1 MHGKDS
7 LTVKL
12 RLPAVAAAALLAA
25 ALLAPSAFATSNTV
39 VIAQLQ
45 VHGPS
50 GGNDEFIQLKNVSAT
65 AQSIGGWQVWGANSA
80 GTASSRVSVP
90 AGVSLPAGASYL
102 FTNTAANGYSGAVP
116 GDTTYAT
123 GITDTGGVQLRNA
136 AGQVIDAAGHTAL
149 SGTAAPYKE
158 GGGLAFPT
166 TGPNWTF
173 LRKNSGTQDT
183 DDNAADFDGPQTA
196 GPANCGAPC
205 AVADPCSTSTI
216 TPISD
221 IQTLGPSSP
230 LNLQTVKIRG
240 IVTGVD
246 DLYGSNFDSVFKA
259 DAGIWVQQATH
270 DPSHTTSEA
279 LFVSSIK
286 RPAGD
291 PAADVGAD
299 ITICGKIFT
308 QFGLV
313 ELVPQGGDSPTTP
326 DAKQFDLD
334 QAATV
339 TSRNNPLPA
348 PIDIDPGLAA
358 SQDAASR
365 PYYRSLQ
372 GMRVRLA
379 AGIATGGGTTKF
391 RDVYVRPGAGPF
403 SRLFRKNNSAA
414 ITSPWSDAPDELG
427 IAADGG
433 AHNPADPRLP
443 WRSGTQVDLDLF
455 DGVQNV
461 VGPLTFAFNF
471 YEVMPQLNGPTPT
484 IIRGPINA
492 AYPPAAPAQPP
503 STLRYASFNVEN
515 YFPVGKVNDGHTIT
529 QPEYDARTDAIVK
542 AIRSFLK
549 EPDVIAM
556 QEVAVFA
563 DGANALTGLA
573 QALGNYTGYITTN
586 NDGRGIA
593 TGFLIKN
600 GVTAANGRLLD
611 ADKVWT
617 VDEKDDCDL
626 ATGNAANPGKVYD
639 RAPYALDISKGD
651 IAATVISNH
660 FASQGHENYCRIR
673 EADLLRQ
680 QAAAMVAA
688 GKNVITSGDLN
699 DFEFSDALAQLTQGG
714 TLTNLWSKAPQGL
727 AYSYKFQGH
736 LQTLDHILVSPGLTS
751 RVTDMRYMHF
761 DNDYY
766 ERAVPDGTGI
776 SDHDPPL
783 ATFQLSG
790 TGVNGD
796 VTGSV
801 PATLSLSLSGTVNLG
816 SFTPGVGKD
825 YDGNT
830 VATVTSSAETAD
842 LSVMD
847 ASSNATGRLVNG
859 TRSLASPLQL
869 NAGGPFAPVHADGT
883 PLLLKHYGDVA
894 SNDATTINVRQHID
908 TNEGLRT
915 GTYGKTL
922 TFTLSTTQP

>member
-7 LTVKL
+7 STVKL
-12 RLPAVAAAALLAA
+12 RLPAVVAAALMAA
-25 ALLAPSAFATSNTV
+25 ALLAPSAFAASTTV
-39 VIAQLQ
+39 VIAQLA

-50 GGNDEFIQLKNVSAT
+50 GGNDEFIQIKNISAT
-65 AQSIGGWQVWGANSA
+65 AQDIGGWQVWGTNSG
-80 GTASSRVSVP
+80 GTASARAVVG
-90 AGVSLPAGASYL
+90 AGVSLPAGKSLL
-102 FTNTAANGYSGAVP
+102 FTNTGANGYSGTVP
-116 GDTTYAT
+116 GDVTYGT
-123 GITDTGGVQLRNA
+123 GVTDTGGVQLRNA
-136 AGQVIDAAGHTAL
+136 SGQVIDAAGHAAL
-149 SGTAAPYKE
+149 AGTAAPYKE

-166 TGPNWTF
+166 TGANFAF
-173 LRKNSGTQDT
+173 LRKNGGTQDT
-183 DDNAADFDGPQTA
+183 DDNAADFTGPQA
-196 GPANCGAPC
+196 MAPENCGAPC
-205 AVADPCSTSTI
+205 AAADPCTTASI

-221 IQTLGPSSP
+221 IQTLGANSP
-230 LNLQTVKIRG
+230 RNGQTVKIRG
-240 IVTGVD
+240 LVTGVD

-270 DPSHTTSEA
+270 DPAATTSEA
-279 LFVSSIK
+279 LFVSSVR
-286 RPAGD
+286 RPAGN
-291 PAADVGAD
+291 PTADVGAD

-313 ELVPQGGDSPTTP
+313 ELVPAGGDSPSTP

-339 TSRNNPLPA
+339 NSRGNTLPA

-358 SQDAASR
+358 SQDPTTR

-379 AGIATGGGTTKF
+379 DGIATGGGTTKF

-403 SRLFRKNNSAA
+403 SRLFRKNSPAA
-414 ITSPWSDAPDELG
+414 ITTPWSDAPDEIG

-433 AHNPADPRLP
+433 AHNPTDPRLP
-443 WRSGTQVDLDLF
+443 WRSDTQVDLDLF

-461 VGPLTFAFNF
+461 VGPLTYTFSF

-492 AYPPAAPAQPP
+492 AYPPAAPNQPP
-503 STLRYASFNVEN
+503 DTLRYASFNVEN
-515 YFPVGKVNDGHTIT
+515 YFPVGKINDGHEIT
-529 QPEYDARTDAIVK
+529 EPEYNARTNAIVL
-542 AIRSFLK
+542 AIRNFLK
-549 EPDVIAM
+549 EPDVIAV
-556 QEVAVFA
+556 QEVAVFS

-600 GVTAANGRLLD
+600 GVTASNPRLLGQNETYN
-611 ADKVWT
+611 AHT
-617 VDEKDDCDL
+617 EGTCDL
-626 ATGNAANPGKVYD
+626 AGGKLYD
-639 RAPYALDISKGD
+639 RAPFALDIAKGD

-660 FASQGHENYCRIR
+660 FASQGHENACRIA
-673 EADLLRQ
+673 EAEYLRQ
-680 QAAAMVAA
+680 QAAGMVAA

-699 DFEFSDALAQLTQGG
+699 DFEFSDSLTRLTQGG
-714 TLTNLWSKAPQGL
+714 TLTNLWSKAPQDL

-736 LQTLDHILVSPGLTS
+736 LQTLDHILVSPGLTT
-751 RVTDMRYMHF
+751 RVTDVRYMHF

-766 ERAVPDGTGI
+766 ERATPDGTGI

-783 ATFQLSG
+783 ATFQLNHGVDG
-790 TGVNGD
+790 T
-796 VTGSV
+796 VTGTV
-801 PATLSLSLSGTVNLG
+801 PATLSLTLGGTVNLG
-816 SFTPGVGKD
+816 SFQPGVGKD
-825 YDGNT
+825 YDGST

-847 ASSNATGRLVNG
+847 ASSNATGKLVNG
-859 TRSLASPLQL
+859 TRSLALPLQL
-869 NAGGPFAPVHADGT
+869 NAGGPFAAVHTDGT
-883 PLLLKHYGDVA
+883 PLLLRHYGDVA
-894 SNDATTINVRQHID
+894 ANDATTINVRQSIGA
-908 TNEGLRT
+908 NEGLRT

-922 TFTLSTTQP
+922 TFTLSTTTP

>member
-1 MHGKDS
+1 
-7 LTVKL
+7 
-12 RLPAVAAAALLAA
+12 
-25 ALLAPSAFATSNTV
+25 
-39 VIAQLQ
+39 
-45 VHGPS
+45 
-50 GGNDEFIQLKNVSAT
+50 
-65 AQSIGGWQVWGANSA
+65 
-80 GTASSRVSVP
+80 
-90 AGVSLPAGASYL
+90 
-102 FTNTAANGYSGAVP
+102 
-116 GDTTYAT
+116 
-123 GITDTGGVQLRNA
+123 
-136 AGQVIDAAGHTAL
+136 VIDAAGHTAL
-149 SGTAAPYKE
+149 AGTAAPFKE

-166 TGPNWTF
+166 TGPNWAF
-173 LRKNSGTQDT
+173 MRKNSGTQDT
-183 DDNAADFDGPQTA
+183 DENAADFNPPQV
-196 GPANCGAPC
+196 GDPANCGAPC
-205 AVADPCSTSTI
+205 AVADPCTTSTI

-221 IQTLGPSSP
+221 IQTLGIKSP
-230 LNLQTVKIRG
+230 LNDQTVKIRA

-286 RPAGD
+286 RPAAN
-291 PAADVGAD
+291 PTADVGAD
-299 ITICGKIFT
+299 ITICGKIYT
-308 QFGLV
+308 QFGLI
-313 ELVPQGGDSPTTP
+313 ELMPQGGDSPGTP

-339 TSRNNPLPA
+339 NSRGNPLPA
-348 PIDIDPGLAA
+348 PIDINPATAA
-358 SQDAASR
+358 SQEPVNR

-379 AGIATGGGTTKF
+379 DGIATGGGTTKF

-403 SRLFRKNNSAA
+403 SRLFRKNNAA
-414 ITSPWSDAPDELG
+414 AVTAPWSDAPDEIG

-433 AHNPADPRLP
+433 AHNPGDPRLP
-443 WRSGTQVDLDLF
+443 WRSDTQVDLDLF

-461 VGPLTFAFNF
+461 VGPLTFTFSF

-484 IIRGPINA
+484 VIRGPINA
-492 AYPPAAPAQPP
+492 AYPPAAPNQPP
-503 STLRYASFNVEN
+503 DTLRYASFNVEN
-515 YFPVGKVNDGHTIT
+515 YFPVGKINDGHEIT
-529 QPEYDARTDAIVK
+529 GPEYAEKTDHIVK
-542 AIRSFLK
+542 AIRNFLK
-549 EPDVIAM
+549 EPDVIAV
-556 QEVAVFA
+556 QEVAVFS

-600 GVTAANGRLLD
+600 GVTASNGRLLD

-617 VDEKDDCDL
+617 VAEKADCDL

-639 RAPYALDISKGD
+639 RAPFALDISKGD

-660 FASQGHENYCRIR
+660 FASQGHEDYCRIR

-680 QAAAMVAA
+680 QVAGMVAG

-699 DFEFSDALAQLTQGG
+699 DFEFSDSLAHLAQGG

-736 LQTLDHILVSPGLTS
+736 LQTLDHILVSPGLTT

-783 ATFQLSG
+783 ATFQLNG
-790 TGVNGD
+790 GVNGD
-796 VTGSV
+796 VTGTV
-801 PATLSLSLSGTVNLG
+801 PATLSLTLGGTVNLG
-816 SFTPGVGKD
+816 AFQPGVGKD
-825 YDGNT
+825 YDGT
-830 VATVTSSAETAD
+830 TTATVTSSAETAD

-847 ASSNATGRLVNG
+847 ASSNATGKLVNG

-869 NAGGPFAPVHADGT
+869 NAGGPFAPLHADGT
-883 PLLLKHYGDVA
+883 PLLLKHYGDVV
-894 SNDATTINVRQHID
+894 SNDNTTINVRQSIGA
-908 TNEGLRT
+908 NEGLRT

-922 TFTLSTTQP
+922 TFTLSTTAP